1 MLRFGFAVLAYFALF
16 GVGGMQLGKSC
27 LHLNPSFDTNV
38 IGQLSEKIV
47 SRATPCISFYCRINR
62 YFIIGL

>member
-1 MLRFGFAVLAYFALF
+1 MLRFGLAVLAYLALF
-16 GVGGMQLGKSC
+16 GIWGMQLGESC

-38 IGQLSEKIV
+38 IGQLSKTV